1 MGERGNILSWNGE
14 VNKASSTPIALGGAN
29 LENLALF
36 VLLVTDTCDQSA
48 IRLWEN
54 NGTEVLLVAYF

>member
-1 MGERGNILSWNGE
+1 MNRAENLK
-14 VNKASSTPIALGGAN
+14 VALGEAN